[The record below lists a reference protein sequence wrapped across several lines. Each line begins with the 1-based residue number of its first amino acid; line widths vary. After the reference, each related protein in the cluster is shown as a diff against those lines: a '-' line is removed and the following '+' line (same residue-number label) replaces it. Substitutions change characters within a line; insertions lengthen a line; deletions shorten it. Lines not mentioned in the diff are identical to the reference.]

1 MPWNP
6 ESLPPAAERTFVV
19 TGATAGIGYFASE
32 QLASTGAHVVIAA
45 RSAAKA
51 QSARAAIR
59 EQHPAASLDSTLM
72 DLSSLA
78 SVARAAEEL
87 STLPR
92 IDGIV
97 LNGGAMAFSS
107 SETTADGLPVL
118 LGTHVIANV
127 ALIAHLLPTLVAS
140 AERHGIS
147 PRIVHTSTGYVER
160 FGRPVGDIRRVP
172 RIGIAAYTKAKT
184 VTEIFAFELD
194 RRLRAA
200 GLPVAS
206 IVTRPGVGVDAK
218 TPYRAGIRDAS
229 TPYQRNPY
237 TPWAQGKDTAAW
249 SAVRA
254 AIDPDAR
261 GGDYFAPA
269 GGVKGAPV
277 AVPSPRTAQP
287 GPDVARRV
295 WSQLEELTGTEL
307 GI

>member
-1 MPWNP
+1 
-6 ESLPPAAERTFVV
+6 
-19 TGATAGIGYFASE
+19 
-32 QLASTGAHVVIAA
+32 
-45 RSAAKA
+45 
-51 QSARAAIR
+51 
-59 EQHPAASLDSTLM
+59 M

-127 ALIAHLLPTLVAS
+127 ALIAHLLPTLIES
-140 AERHGIS
+140 AERHGIT

-218 TPYRAGIRDAS
+218 TPHRAGIRDTS

-277 AVPSPRTAQP
+277 AVASPRTARP

-295 WSQLEELTGTEL
+295 WSQLEELTGIEL